1 MEEAA
6 LRKLI
11 RASLSLAFL
20 ATFTLASTA
29 NAATI
34 LGYSQTAPTTEVVTE
49 RIVGTTTQLI
59 TGTGATATPISILI
73 GNIGGQTTS
82 QAAFVNFTLTSPNVA
97 SPGATSL
104 GGFSGVI
111 NITLTQAPVPTIL
124 TSTISNGTLTLGPN
138 GTASLLADSV
148 FTGYPPGGA
157 IALQVGGPPA
167 FGGTTL
173 GFSNVS
179 GPLTGFTA
187 NNVGTFS
194 TAVPEPM
201 SLVSGSIAVLAGVGV
216 FGYRRLRPSKA

>member
-1 MEEAA
+1 

-11 RASLSLAFL
+11 RATLGLAFL

-34 LGYSQTAPTTEVVTE
+34 LGYSQTLPTTETVTE
-49 RIVGTTTQLI
+49 RIVGTTTVLT
-59 TGTGATATPISILI
+59 TGGTTASPIQILI
-73 GNIGGQTTS
+73 GNLGGQS
-82 QAAFVNFTLTSPNVA
+82 VSIGAFVNFTLTSALTA

-111 NITLTQAPVPTIL
+111 TISPSNTLTPTIL
-124 TSTISNGTLTLGPN
+124 IATISNGTLTLGPN
-138 GTASLLADSV
+138 GTASLLADTV

-157 IALQVGGPPA
+157 IATQVGGPPA
-167 FGGTTL
+167 IGGTTL
-173 GFSNVS
+173 GFSNVTGS
-179 GPLTGFTA
+179 LAGFTA

-194 TAVPEPM
+194 TAIPEPM
-201 SLVSGSIAVLAGVGV
+201 SLVPGSIAILSGVGV